1 MFVCAVCGA
10 DDGREELV
18 EEVFNIE
25 GRCFLVEGVQCM
37 VCARCGGQS
46 FRRETAERGRPRLR
60 GEPRPARSVSIR
72 VYEFS
77 S

>member
-25 GRCFLVEGVQCM
+25 GRRFLVEGVPCM
-37 VCARCGGQS
+37 ALCTMWRAIVQAGDGG
-46 FRRETAERGRPRLR
+46 ERST
-60 GEPRPARSVSIR
+60 EAAW
-72 VYEFS
+72 
-77 S
+77 